1 MGGGG
6 RGGGGALYAK
16 RDEKSISDKN
26 ARSVGS
32 IYIKQRCHAKCH
44 QLTVENGRRISL
56 RQCLIIFLPSY
67 CL

>member
-26 ARSVGS
+26 ARSVG
-32 IYIKQRCHAKCH
+32 
-44 QLTVENGRRISL
+44 
-56 RQCLIIFLPSY
+56 
-67 CL
+67 

>member
-56 RQCLIIFLPSY
+56 R
-67 CL
+67 

>member
-1 MGGGG
+1 MGGAGE
-6 RGGGGALYAK
+6 GGGALYAK

-44 QLTVENGRRISL
+44 QLTVENGMRISL
-56 RQCLIIFLPSY
+56 R
-67 CL
+67 